1 MLIDCSY
8 FTKGSR
14 HIINASLGTNDSVPN
29 PNSVEVNIAIEG
41 YIEEH
46 QEMFLIRMLGRA
58 LGNRVNSY
66 LVCLDDEEEPKH
78 SVGIDTICDHLK
90 ESFADYV
97 FFHILRDMNTQ
108 STMTGLVRLKCAN
121 EYVAPIR
128 RQVSIWNSMADKNRL
143 FSEWCKSS
151 ECTAPGISIDSDM
164 LTYINCLNL

>member
-1 MLIDCSY
+1 MLIDSSY
-8 FTKGSR
+8 FCKGFR
-14 HIINASLGTNDSVPN
+14 HILNATLGTEDSLPN
-29 PNSVEVNIAIEG
+29 PNAMEVNLAIEG

-58 LGNRVNSY
+58 MGNRVNSY
-66 LVCLDDEEEPKH
+66 LVCLDEDEEPKH
-78 SVGIDTICDHLK
+78 SDIIDTLCDQLK

-128 RQVSIWNSMADKNRL
+128 RQVSIWNSMAEKNRL
-143 FSEWCKSS
+143 FSEWCNSS
-151 ECTAPGISIDSDM
+151 ECATSGISIDPDM
-164 LTYINCLNL
+164 LIYINSLNL